1 MTALV
6 FDAEALPGG
15 WVSPETVDGWF
26 DASFLTASSG
36 GTLNFSSLTATL
48 SFVGADSEVVGKALA
63 AALSFVGAR
72 AAAARKG
79 LTAVLSFA
87 GAALKRIVTAR
98 AAALSFAGAVT
109 GSHLFLQA

>member
-48 SFVGADSEVVGKALA
+48 SFVGHARIPYPLHLIPYTLYPYPLIPLSPLSPLTPLPPLTYPQKNNTIVVSPDSD
-63 AALSFVGAR
+63 
-72 AAAARKG
+72 
-79 LTAVLSFA
+79 
-87 GAALKRIVTAR
+87 
-98 AAALSFAGAVT
+98 
-109 GSHLFLQA
+109 FLN